1 MIKQEISYMNQL
13 SKIIIA
19 NALVVGSIFGL
30 GFKVDAQ
37 MPTLE
42 TQTWENVSSTD
53 GSWGTIN
60 QVREQ
65 NITAG
70 FTTDADPL
78 QIAQMYSHERRR
90 HWGEG
95 LQKFLDRLDLS
106 EAQSTQIKAIY
117 RRHYQ
122 TNQESRQ
129 ELREARKEMESL
141 LISEVN
147 SNRIRQKHREIQ
159 SLNQELGNSRFEAI
173 LEVREVL
180 TPQQRQEIADMMAK
194 YRGRRSYYRR

>member
-1 MIKQEISYMNQL
+1 MNQL
-13 SKIIIA
+13 SKIVIA
-19 NALVVGSIFGL
+19 HALAVGSIFGL

-42 TQTWENVSSTD
+42 TQTWQNVSSTD
-53 GSWGTIN
+53 AN
-60 QVREQ
+60 Q
-65 NITAG
+65 
-70 FTTDADPL
+70 F
-78 QIAQMYSHERRR
+78 QIAQMYSHEGRK

-106 EAQSTQIKAIY
+106 EEQSTQIKGIY
-117 RRHYQ
+117 RRHYR

-141 LISEVN
+141 LISEAN
-147 SNRIRQKHREIQ
+147 PNRLRQKHREIQ

-180 TPQQRQEIADMMAK
+180 TPQQRQEIADMMAE